1 MHCQQ
6 RTRKIERM
14 TELLQHFGQQIL
26 CGAERNTRVHL
37 ELFHKKMMFC
47 TKVYFN
53 TFFEEVPNETTCV
66 VHSEKES
73 AIKSANM
80 WQGSLFQQN
89 SFVAELIEMN

>member
-1 MHCQQ
+1 
-6 RTRKIERM
+6 
-14 TELLQHFGQQIL
+14 
-26 CGAERNTRVHL
+26 
-37 ELFHKKMMFC
+37 MMFC